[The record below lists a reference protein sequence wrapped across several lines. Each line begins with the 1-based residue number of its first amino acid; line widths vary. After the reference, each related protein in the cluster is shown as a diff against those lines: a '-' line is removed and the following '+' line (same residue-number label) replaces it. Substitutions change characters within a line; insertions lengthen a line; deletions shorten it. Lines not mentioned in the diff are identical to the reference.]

1 MPGSF
6 HLSLLDGSFMSARP
20 SRVLASL
27 IGAGALIA
35 GPLSVPANAAQ
46 IEVQILGINDFHG
59 RIESGVPGNRP
70 PVASD
75 IPGAAKLGGVVDR
88 LRAEYPNSTVFTS
101 AGDNVGAS
109 TFTSASQEDAPTIES
124 LNEMGLDAGAVGN
137 HEFDRGYDWLADPA
151 THGID
156 GLGLA
161 QWPSLGT
168 NVGGS
173 ELAPSA
179 VIETAA
185 GVSVGLVGVVTQQ
198 TPTLVD
204 PTGIQGL
211 TFDDPV
217 ATANAE
223 ASRLKDGDLA
233 DVVILLAHE
242 GTEDTDCA
250 NIATTPGAFADIVNG
265 ANADIDAILSGH
277 THTKYSCT
285 IDDRPI
291 LQTGQYG
298 TGLDR
303 LVMTV
308 DTDTN
313 EVVSVDGAKTG
324 VVTVATD
331 PAAADPEIAQIVAD
345 AKAAADVIG
354 NVPVGEIFE
363 DILRGKNPDGSEN
376 RGKESVL
383 GNFIA
388 DVQLEAAGKLADE
401 PPVIAF
407 MNPGGLRT
415 DFLYAKSGAETE
427 DGIVTYGEAAVV
439 QPFANT
445 LFTMDLTG
453 AQVKQILEEQW
464 QPDGASRPFLHLGV
478 SEGLTYEYDPSLAK
492 GSRITS
498 VDLDGAPIDPA
509 ATYRVA
515 MNSFLAVGG
524 DNFATFKDGA
534 NKRDTGQ
541 DDLDALIT
549 YFEENSP
556 VLPSQQERAIINGQ
570 YVDQWIEDFE
580 ISGPETLAPG
590 ERGTVTLSFLVEED
604 IDGEFVA
611 SMLVGDGMAVVDLP
625 DECEVTD
632 SIFVDCTYDGFAEG
646 PVAVDVTVV
655 GLSNGFEFDSVFIGY
670 LYSPTFDGNPIDPD
684 TSFWS
689 LQEVILLDE
698 ELNGQQS
705 DLDDDGT
712 ADVVA
717 MDTKGRLLLYP
728 GDGFGGFGPSSVVG
742 TGFAGPVLLPGDLNG
757 DKTDDV
763 MYQTPSGALYAYAN
777 RGDGTLS
784 RGVLV
789 FTGFTNW
796 TLLGPGDWDGD
807 GTSDLIAR
815 SPGGQL
821 YLFAGKGNGSFNK
834 AKLIGKGWGSFTDI
848 LTPGDF
854 DGDGNVDL
862 LGRSSSNRLYLYP
875 GSGTGGFGS
884 RSLVATGWS
893 FPGSTGVG
901 DFDGDLMADIIV
913 KTSSGALY
921 EYSGN
926 GAGGILTPPVK
937 IGSGWGG
944 LKLVG

>member
-1 MPGSF
+1 
-6 HLSLLDGSFMSARP
+6 MSARP

-27 IGAGALIA
+27 IGAGALIV
-35 GPLSVPANAAQ
+35 GPLSVPANAAEV
-46 IEVQILGINDFHG
+46 EVQILGINDFHG
-59 RIESGVPGNRP
+59 RLESGFN
-70 PVASD
+70 

-88 LRAEYPNSTVFTS
+88 LRAEMPDSTVFVS

-109 TFTSASQEDAPTIES
+109 TFTSSSQEDAPTIEA
-124 LNEMGLDAGAVGN
+124 LNAMGLDAGAVGN

-151 THGID
+151 THGVD

-161 QWPSLGT
+161 EWPSLGA

-179 VIETAA
+179 VIETTA
-185 GVSVGLVGVVTQQ
+185 GVDVGLIGVVTEQ

-211 TFDDPV
+211 TFTDPV
-217 ATANAE
+217 AAANAE
-223 ASRLKDGDLA
+223 ADRLKGDDLA
-233 DVVILLAHE
+233 DVVILLTHE

-250 NIATTPGAFADIVNG
+250 NIATTGAFGDIVTN
-265 ANADIDAILSGH
+265 ANANIDAILSGH
-277 THTKYSCT
+277 THTKYYCT
-285 IDDRPI
+285 VGDRPVM
-291 LQTGQYG
+291 QTGQYG
-298 TGLDR
+298 SGLDR

-308 DTDTN
+308 DTATN

-324 VVTVATD
+324 VVDVATD
-331 PAAADPEIAQIVAD
+331 PAAANAEIAQIVAD

-363 DILRGKNPDGSEN
+363 DIERGKNPDGSEN

-388 DVQLEAAGKLADE
+388 DVQLEATRKLADE

-407 MNPGGLRT
+407 MNPGGLRA
-415 DFLYAKSGAETE
+415 DFRYAKSGAETE

-464 QPDGASRPFLHLGV
+464 QPTGSSRPFLHLGV
-478 SEGLTYEYDPSLAK
+478 SEGLTYTYDPSLAE

-498 VDLDGAPIDPA
+498 IDLDGAPIDPA
-509 ATYRVA
+509 GTYRVA
-515 MNSFLAVGG
+515 MNSFLAAGG
-524 DNFATFKDGA
+524 DNFATFKAGT
-534 NKRDTGQ
+534 NKLDTGQ

-556 VLPSQQERAIINGQ
+556 VLPSRQERAIIDGQ
-570 YVDQWIEDFE
+570 YVDQWVEDFQ
-580 ISGPETLAPG
+580 ISGPDTLTPG
-590 ERGTVTLSFLVEED
+590 ERGTVTMGFLVEED

-646 PVAVDVTVV
+646 PVAVDLTVV
-655 GLSNGFEFDSVFIGY
+655 GLSNGRDIDSELVAF
-670 LYSPTFDGNPIDPD
+670 LYSPQFDGNPFSPD
-684 TSFWS
+684 ADFFAIKD
-689 LQEVILLDE
+689 VHVLDG
-698 ELNGQQS
+698 ELNGRQS

-717 MDTKGRLLLYP
+717 LDGKGRLLLYP
-728 GDGFGGFGPSSVVG
+728 GDGFGGFGPSSLVG
-742 TGFAGPVLLPGDLNG
+742 TGFGGPVLLPGDLNG
-757 DKTDDV
+757 DQVDDV

-777 RGDGTLS
+777 RGNGTLS

-789 FTGFTNW
+789 FTGFRNW
-796 TLLGPGDWDGD
+796 TLMGPGDWDGD
-807 GTSDLIAR
+807 GKSDLIAR

-821 YLFAGKGNGSFNK
+821 YLFAGKGNGTFGK
-834 AKLIGKGWGSFTDI
+834 AKLIGKGWGSFTEL

-862 LGRSSSNRLYLYP
+862 IGRSSSNRLYLYP

-893 FPGSTGVG
+893 FPGSTAVG
-901 DFDGDLMADIIV
+901 DFDGDLVADLIA

-921 EYSGN
+921 AYSGN
-926 GAGGILTPPVK
+926 GAGGISTPPVK
-937 IGSGWGG
+937 IGVGWGG